1 MTPVEIRKALDMTD
15 AIWNKYLMDGSI
27 IKAPNN
33 NAYVLGDVAAQV
45 IRYQRSLYRAQNTTV
60 MTLNRKIKNL
70 ESREVAAATAVKQ
83 DINFAHPDIK
93 KKILDIK
100 LGERKIRKMD
110 FDHKIRTRDYIPKEL
125 LGEVVSKL
133 ASEFAGQLDPI
144 TMGLKQAMP
153 SMSSRVFSDL
163 NKVMAKA
170 RNSMAR
176 YQTGEVVGKF
186 IAAFDP
192 EGDSAIIDTAK
203 DT

>member
-1 MTPVEIRKALDMTD
+1 MTPTMIRQELDMSGGL
-15 AIWNKYLMDGSI
+15 WNKYISEGVIRKVSS
-27 IKAPNN
+27 
-33 NAYVLGDVAAQV
+33 YELGDVAAQI
-45 IRYQRSLYRAQNTTV
+45 IRHQQALYRKQN
-60 MTLNRKIKNL
+60 MTLTTLKKRVSSL
-70 ESREVAAATAVKQ
+70 EKETIATKDV
-83 DINFAHPDIK
+83 DFAHPDIK
-93 KKILDIK
+93 KKLLDIR

-153 SMSSRVFSDL
+153 DMNSRVFSDL

-170 RNSMAR
+170 RNSMSR

-186 IAAFDP
+186 ITAFDP
-192 EGDSAIIDTAK
+192 EGDDSILDGVE
-203 DT
+203 DS